1 MKLSKAQNSQD
12 MIASA
17 ERIDRLG
24 SKRFPTDTNDQRL
37 NALNARLNNVCE
49 FMEELAI
56 DLLDN
61 TPSRSGYGASLKKLN
76 AEEAARLQS
85 EINEECGVEVQ

>member
-1 MKLSKAQNSQD
+1 MKLTKQQNSQD

-37 NALNARLNNVCE
+37 NALNARLNKVCE
-49 FMEELAI
+49 FMEDLAI

-61 TPSRSGYGASLKKLN
+61 DSKRGYGGGFSVSVEK
-76 AEEAARLQS
+76 ARQVQS

>member
-1 MKLSKAQNSQD
+1 MKLTKQQNSQD

-49 FMEELAI
+49 FMEELAL

-61 TPSRSGYGASLKKLN
+61 DNKRSYGGSLKKLN
-76 AEEAARLQS
+76 GEKAARLQS

>member
-1 MKLSKAQNSQD
+1 MKFTKAKNSQD

-24 SKRFPTDTNDQRL
+24 SKRFATNTNDQRL
-37 NALNARLNNVCE
+37 NDLNARLNKVCE
-49 FMEELAI
+49 FMEDLAL

-61 TPSRSGYGASLKKLN
+61 DNNRSYGGSLKKLN
-76 AEEAARLQS
+76 AEEASRLQN
-85 EINEECGVEVQ
+85 EINEECGVEVQQ

>member
-1 MKLSKAQNSQD
+1 MKFSKTQNSQD

-24 SKRFPTDTNDQRL
+24 SKRFATDTNDQRL
-37 NALNARLNNVCE
+37 N
-49 FMEELAI
+49 
-56 DLLDN
+56 DLI
-61 TPSRSGYGASLKKLN
+61 REVK
-76 AEEAARLQS
+76 S

>member
-1 MKLSKAQNSQD
+1 MKLTKQQNSQD

-24 SKRFPTDTNDQRL
+24 SKRFATDTNDQRL

-49 FMEELAI
+49 FMEDLAI

-61 TPSRSGYGASLKKLN
+61 DSKRGYGGSLKKLN
-76 AEEAARLQS
+76 AEEAASLQA

>member
-1 MKLSKAQNSQD
+1 MKFSKTQNSQD

-49 FMEELAI
+49 FMEELAL

-61 TPSRSGYGASLKKLN
+61 DSKRGYGGGFSVSVQKIREVK
-76 AEEAARLQS
+76 S

>member
-1 MKLSKAQNSQD
+1 MKLTKQQNSQD

-37 NALNARLNNVCE
+37 NALNARLNKVCE
-49 FMEELAI
+49 FMEDLAI

-61 TPSRSGYGASLKKLN
+61 DSKRGYGGGFSVSVEK
-76 AEEAARLQS
+76 ARAVQS
-85 EINEECGVEVQ
+85 EINEECGVEVK

>member
-1 MKLSKAQNSQD
+1 MKLTKQKNSQD

-24 SKRFPTDTNDQRL
+24 SKRFATDTNDQRL

-49 FMEELAI
+49 FMEELAL

-61 TPSRSGYGASLKKLN
+61 DNKRSYGGSLKQLN

-85 EINEECGVEVQ
+85 EINEECGVEVQY

>member
-1 MKLSKAQNSQD
+1 MKITKQKNSQD

-24 SKRFPTDTNDQRL
+24 SKRFATDTNDQRL
-37 NALNARLNNVCE
+37 NALNARLNKVCE
-49 FMEELAI
+49 FMEDLAI

-61 TPSRSGYGASLKKLN
+61 DSKRGYGGSLKKLN
-76 AEEAARLQS
+76 AEEAASLQA